1 MNMKKIAQYILYV
14 WTALILI
21 MSCLFFYFGLF
32 SGGFVSNEFKLLV
45 AILRVLILIAVWLAL
60 FGFWF
65 TLPEKKSEPASQPDK
80 WTS

>member
-21 MSCLFFYFGLF
+21 MSCSFFYNALLYGSEYTEWNLLGGIF
-32 SGGFVSNEFKLLV
+32 S
-45 AILRVLILIAVWLAL
+45 VLIVIAVWLGL
-60 FGFWF
+60 FGLWF